1 MFHFIGLIIETFNLY
16 YLFQGE
22 IFNLYLKSVGF
33 LSLHLNDYYIS
44 SLILLVL
51 WSLQLRVIG

>member
-1 MFHFIGLIIETFNLY
+1 MFHFIGLLSETFNLY

-22 IFNLYLKSVGF
+22 IFNLYLKLVGF

-44 SLILLVL
+44 NLILFVL
-51 WSLQLRVIG
+51 WSLRMRVIG

>member
-1 MFHFIGLIIETFNLY
+1 MFHFIGLLSETFNLY
-16 YLFQGE
+16 DLFQGE

-44 SLILLVL
+44 ILILFVL
-51 WSLQLRVIG
+51 GSLQMRVIG